1 MAMTAVQH
9 LVFTAKMASPF
20 GPARL
25 KYWRGVCVGSNRNIL
40 IFEPNSGGHR
50 LNYVRLFAMAA
61 QLSGANVTLA
71 LPADVNKTPEFNGHL
86 AEIAD
91 NVRQVTIDGKGRFGV
106 LSWLC
111 SQIRSGAYSDV
122 LIPYADGGLAEC
134 VALLEALSLRRSSL
148 RARVSVLKMRGTFAY
163 EESGVRRRLQNLVT
177 LRALSSNVIH
187 RVYWIDAIAYEFVQK
202 HSDVLARK
210 SVFLP
215 DPVPQGQMLSCLDA
229 ANALKLPTECSYIG
243 LFGAIDERKG
253 ADRLIDAFHAA
264 DLPAEWKLLL
274 AGKFS
279 AAIRNQ
285 IQGQR
290 ADSNRIVALDK
301 FIDNSE
307 LQTYFEACDFV
318 CVPFRRHIGS
328 SSTVIRAAAANRPVL
343 GDSYGWIGEMTK
355 RYQLGSVCDSSN
367 GQELATAI
375 HEFSKE
381 AKTWAPSPLQQ
392 QFVALHSEP
401 NFLQVLS
408 KDIGDALAGR

>member
-1 MAMTAVQH
+1 M
-9 LVFTAKMASPF
+9 
-20 GPARL
+20 
-25 KYWRGVCVGSNRNIL
+25 GSNRNIL

-91 NVRQVTIDGKGRFGV
+91 NVRHVTIDGKGRFGV

-134 VALLEALSLRRSSL
+134 VALFEALSLRRSSL

-163 EESGVRRRLQNLVT
+163 EESGVRRRLQNLIT

-202 HSDVLARK
+202 HSAVLARK

-215 DPVPQGQMLSCLDA
+215 DPVPQGQMLSCHDA
-229 ANALKLPTECSYIG
+229 VNTLKLPAECSSVG

-253 ADRLIDAFHAA
+253 ADRLIGHGLDYSEY
-264 DLPAEWKLLL
+264 LQ
-274 AGKFS
+274 GKRTS
-279 AAIRNQ
+279 DGTD
-285 IQGQR
+285 GQCDR
-290 ADSNRIVALDK
+290 ADSHRRYAGKSVAHRIIGRRCGVSEQRGRCGGVSGCRSDSFREQDK
-301 FIDNSE
+301 SFPNDVE
-307 LQTYFEACDFV
+307 V
-318 CVPFRRHIGS
+318 R
-328 SSTVIRAAAANRPVL
+328 
-343 GDSYGWIGEMTK
+343 
-355 RYQLGSVCDSSN
+355 
-367 GQELATAI
+367 
-375 HEFSKE
+375 
-381 AKTWAPSPLQQ
+381 
-392 QFVALHSEP
+392 LHSKAFRQHFE
-401 NFLQVLS
+401 
-408 KDIGDALAGR
+408 

>member
-1 MAMTAVQH
+1 
-9 LVFTAKMASPF
+9 
-20 GPARL
+20 
-25 KYWRGVCVGSNRNIL
+25 
-40 IFEPNSGGHR
+40 
-50 LNYVRLFAMAA
+50 MAA
-61 QLSGANVTLA
+61 QFSGANVTLA

-86 AEIAD
+86 AAIAD
-91 NVRQVTIDGKGRFGV
+91 NVRQVTIDGRGRFGV

-134 VALLEALSLRRSSL
+134 VALFEALSLRRSSI

-163 EESGVRRRLQNLVT
+163 EQSGVRRRLQNLIT

-187 RVYWIDAIAYEFVQK
+187 RVYWIDAIAYEFVKK
-202 HSDVLARK
+202 HCDVLARK

-229 ANALKLPTECSYIG
+229 VNALKLPTGFSYIG

-253 ADRLIDAFHAA
+253 ADRLIDAFNAA
-264 DLPAEWKLLL
+264 GLSAQWKLLL

-279 AAIRNQ
+279 ATIRNR
-285 IQGQR
+285 IHGQT

-307 LQTYFEACDFV
+307 LPTYFEACDFV

-355 RYQLGSVCDSSN
+355 RYQLGSVCDS
-367 GQELATAI
+367 GDEHELATAI
-375 HEFSKE
+375 DESSKE
-381 AKTWAPSPLQQ
+381 AKTWAPSPLHQ
-392 QFVALHSEP
+392 QFVDLHSEP

-408 KDIGDALAGR
+408 KDIGDAPAG